1 MLVTSTATIA
11 LDGWPPPTIEMHAL
25 LAALTESGH
34 DGSAGP
40 ATAFQHLNEVDVSFA
55 FQLQD
60 GARADSRAQQIVHE
74 AMGRVYGG
82 PIHVHVDVVES
93 DPPRAPHVDL
103 TGGRRQV
110 VDLTAPDE
118 AQDTDQS
125 CSERRCRRA
134 AALYTV
140 SVATASSAR
149 GDLELTLPLCT
160 LHAQSLG
167 RRAVALA

>member
-55 FQLQD
+55 FQLAE
-60 GARADSRAQQIVHE
+60 GARADSRAQQIVHD
-74 AMGRVYGG
+74 AMGKVYGG

-93 DPPRAPHVDL
+93 DPPRASHVDVR
-103 TGGRRQV
+103 GGRQV

-118 AQDTDQS
+118 AQGTDQS
-125 CSERRCRRA
+125 CSERSCQRA

-140 SVATASSAR
+140 SVATASSVY

-167 RRAVALA
+167 RRAVALS